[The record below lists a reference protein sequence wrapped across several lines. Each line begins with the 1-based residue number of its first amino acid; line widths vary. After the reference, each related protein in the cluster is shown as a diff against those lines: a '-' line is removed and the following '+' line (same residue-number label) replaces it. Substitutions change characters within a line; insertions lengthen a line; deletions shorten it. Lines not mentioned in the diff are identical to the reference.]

1 MTKVNN
7 KRLIK
12 KNIPGKLD
20 ERKPKSVLFQITKMI
35 VAVARKCSIKKVLSK
50 MSKNSCA
57 AVSFLIVEVP
67 QTETLIKNE
76 TQVHEFSC
84 EFFEIFKNTFL

>member
-12 KNIPGKLD
+12 KTSGKLD
-20 ERKPKSVLFQITKMI
+20 ERKQKSVLFQITKMI
-35 VAVARKCSIKKVLSK
+35 AAVARKCSIKKVLSK

-57 AVSFLIVEVP
+57 AVSLLIVEVP
-67 QTETLIKNE
+67 QTAALIKN
-76 TQVHEFSC
+76 
-84 EFFEIFKNTFL
+84 